1 MDENTLQLLVAS
13 AQTVLNLTVLIIWL
27 IREIRVNDK
36 LSDSEREEL
45 QRFRDIAM
53 NKMQTTQSVS

>member
-1 MDENTLQLLVAS
+1 MDENTLQLLIAS

-36 LSDSEREEL
+36 LTESEQEEL
-45 QRFRDIAM
+45 ARFRDIAM
-53 NKMQTTQSVS
+53 NKMQSNP